1 MADDRV
7 DSPSESSMNCSRTS
21 HAIVAGV
28 ACALLTAPAAL
39 AATTTT
45 PTGENT
51 PVHLDPTPAA
61 EHTTGG
67 GGGGLVRTI
76 VGLAVVIGVI
86 LGLHWILKQVKSSRE
101 SRSTGGGLQPISTLA
116 LGPGRSVHL
125 VRAGLEVVL
134 IGCADHAVTPL
145 RVYSEDEARE
155 LGLLD
160 EFEAAEDQG
169 DDRKGRRGRRAARGP
184 LDAGSGSPPD
194 LRDVF
199 RRIQRLTVRR

>member
-1 MADDRV
+1 
-7 DSPSESSMNCSRTS
+7 MNCSRS
-21 HAIVAGV
+21 LHAIVAAT

-45 PTGENT
+45 PSGENT
-51 PVHLDPTPAA
+51 PLHLDPVPAA
-61 EHTTGG
+61 EHTSGG
-67 GGGGLVRTI
+67 GGGGAVRTI

-101 SRSTGGGLQPISTLA
+101 SRSTGGGLAPLATLA
-116 LGPGRSVHL
+116 LGPGRSLHL

-145 RVYSEDEARE
+145 RVYSEDEARD

-160 EFEAAEDQG
+160 LADEDAADDDG
-169 DDRKGRRGRRAARGP
+169 DDRGRRGRRPRGP
-184 LDAGSGSPPD
+184 LNAGPGSPPD
-194 LRDVF
+194 LRDIF
-199 RRIQRLTVRR
+199 RRIQRMTVRG